1 METEMSDDTYRYR
14 HRPNHRPGSS
24 TSDTLARVRAYL
36 RSRPTESWLFFF
48 AGIAAGAILG

>member
-14 HRPNHRPGSS
+14 Y
-24 TSDTLARVRAYL
+24 TSRTRQCDTMARVRAYL

-48 AGIAAGAILG
+48 AGIITGAILG

>member
-1 METEMSDDTYRYR
+1 MSDTTDRYRYR
-14 HRPNHRPGSS
+14 SHRRRPD

-48 AGIAAGAILG
+48 AGIVAGAILG

>member
-1 METEMSDDTYRYR
+1 MSDYSDRYR
-14 HRPNHRPGSS
+14 SHRRPD

-48 AGIAAGAILG
+48 AGIVAGAILG